1 MEAPDLSLLVL
12 TLHRGGHLE
21 NENVECSLYART
33 GRKVKNTHLG
43 VQPFFFEEPEAK
55 KQQSNYF

>member
-12 TLHRGGHLE
+12 TLHRGGHLV

-33 GRKVKNTHLG
+33 GRKVKKHALRSTT
-43 VQPFFFEEPEAK
+43 FFFEEPEAK